1 MKKKICFLFLL
12 FIGTI
17 ALPAQGTFQPKRID
31 NTPVGIIYDR
41 EFTFDIRLH
50 TYGLALGVNF
60 GRIKTYYR
68 TRFYQFEIGELK
80 HTKENRQSFD
90 YHTGIN
96 GRSSRSFIFGK
107 RNSFFALRAAMG
119 EKRYLTQKAKD
130 RGLSAGYSY
139 SFGPT
144 LGILKPYYLEVYRQN
159 IDNDNFLSTEKYS
172 EANADVFL
180 DESNIFGAASFSRG
194 LKEISLR
201 PGFHLKA
208 GVHLDWGAFD
218 EFVKALE
225 AGFMLDVF
233 IRKVPILVENS
244 DILNA
249 ENRPFFL
256 NLYINI
262 QLGKRW

>member
-1 MKKKICFLFLL
+1 MKKHLIYTLLLIFL
-12 FIGTI
+12 ISE
-17 ALPAQGTFQPKRID
+17 ADAQGTFQPKRID
-31 NTPVGIIYDR
+31 NTPVGIIYDK

-50 TYGLALGVNF
+50 TYGFALGVNI

-90 YHTGIN
+90 YQSGIN

-107 RNSFFALRAAMG
+107 RNSLFALRAAVG
-119 EKRYLTQKAKD
+119 EKKYLTEKAKD
-130 RGLSAGYSY
+130 RGLSAGYTY

-144 LGILKPYYLEVYRQN
+144 LGILKPYYLEFFRSEDGRDF
-159 IDNDNFLSTEKYS
+159 ISTEKYS
-172 EANADVFL
+172 DENASFFL
-180 DESNIFGAASFSRG
+180 DERNIFGSAGFSRG
-194 LKEISLR
+194 LKEISFV
-201 PGFHLKA
+201 PGFHAKA

-218 EFVKALE
+218 EFVKAIE

-233 IRKVPILVENS
+233 VKKMPILVENN
-244 DILNA
+244 DIVNA

-256 NLYINI
+256 NLYLNI